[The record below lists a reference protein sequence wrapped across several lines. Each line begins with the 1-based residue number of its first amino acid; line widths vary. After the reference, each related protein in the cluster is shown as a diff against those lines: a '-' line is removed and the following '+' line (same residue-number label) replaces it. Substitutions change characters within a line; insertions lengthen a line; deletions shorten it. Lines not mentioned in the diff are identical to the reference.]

1 MKHPQGFFVYY
12 SMETTDLQNLIIMI
26 NKSKETFSKEKSGEG
41 WSIIVSGR
49 DIQFYFHED
58 ESFDFC
64 SNMR

>member
-1 MKHPQGFFVYY
+1 
-12 SMETTDLQNLIIMI
+12 METTDLQNLIIMI